1 MRVEPSG
8 NPQANAGPESPK
20 KGTLTTV
27 QHQLSAAAGAT
38 NGGGAASG
46 PSGLP
51 ASSTAHTNNATLTP
65 ANVASQ
71 NGAGS
76 GGQSVSVASAAAA
89 RGGGGGNIE
98 VSESDSQGQ
107 IPTSNAA
114 EMTMAPPSAVA
125 STGRNQ
131 ATQLGHSVKQVA
143 I

>member
-46 PSGLP
+46 PSGLS

-76 GGQSVSVASAAAA
+76 GGQSVSVASAA
-89 RGGGGGNIE
+89 RGGGNIE

-125 STGRNQ
+125 STGSNH

>member
-89 RGGGGGNIE
+89 RGGGNIE

-125 STGRNQ
+125 STGSNH